1 MHVALSEH
9 GHRLVPP
16 NLAAAAVAFHLP
28 LARLSGISTPS
39 YALDE
44 PELHNK
50 RSRVITRPF
59 STRPG
64 PTAFLRSSAA
74 HTQNA

>member
-28 LARLSGISTPS
+28 LARLSGISTHS
-39 YALDE
+39 YAL
-44 PELHNK
+44 
-50 RSRVITRPF
+50 
-59 STRPG
+59 
-64 PTAFLRSSAA
+64 
-74 HTQNA
+74 